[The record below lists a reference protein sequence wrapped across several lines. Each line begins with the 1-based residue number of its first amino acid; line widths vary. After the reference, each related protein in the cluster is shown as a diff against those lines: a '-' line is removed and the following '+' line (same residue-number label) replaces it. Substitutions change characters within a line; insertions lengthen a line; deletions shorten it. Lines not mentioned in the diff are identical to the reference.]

1 MYLSNH
7 VVELAMLSPL
17 NRTNVAASSLPVLP
31 GPPPDKHRLTAPLWP
46 DGDRPWSVAAHRD
59 WLVALDRP
67 SLGPLTVGSP
77 GPLLCRSIAGS
88 PASIV
93 SALYPTP
100 AATLKVPESERKSVA
115 QSRNLQIS
123 GKVIAMFLLS
133 HTHGVGPSWQRGT
146 VPSSDHGL
154 PSRSSPHRP
163 PAPGWVFSQPS
174 PSRAGLWAGQC
185 LALPYQAH
193 SSI

>member
-7 VVELAMLSPL
+7 AVGLAVLSPL
-17 NRTNVAASSLPVLP
+17 NRTNVVASSLPVP
-31 GPPPDKHRLTAPLWP
+31 DPPPDKHRLMAPLWP

-77 GPLLCRSIAGS
+77 GTLLCRSTAGS
-88 PASIV
+88 PASMV

-154 PSRSSPHRP
+154 PSRSSPHWP
-163 PAPGWVFSQPS
+163 PAPGWGFSQPS

-185 LALPYQAH
+185 LALPPQAH